1 MAADVMVTIV
11 MAMPNA
17 DAHTDATNMNADDSG
32 VGRARTQQGQGK
44 NRSDK
49 CFHDSSL
56 PRNASSAS
64 FADLGVDSYVALLKG
79 DTWPFVPNR
88 TI

>member
-32 VGRARTQQGQGK
+32 VGPRPHPTGSGQK
-44 NRSDK
+44 SKR
-49 CFHDSSL
+49 
-56 PRNASSAS
+56 
-64 FADLGVDSYVALLKG
+64 
-79 DTWPFVPNR
+79 
-88 TI
+88 